1 MVCSFYH
8 PYTLGAF
15 MKKVISLILLLCS
28 IYFILPNSLHA
39 QEAQAEEPAMPLAKA
54 MWFDKKFDK
63 WFLAT
68 VGFTASPG
76 AMNQNGPYGILFGT
90 DIWRFLAW
98 EIALDF
104 SFRSLSF
111 NDPLSGEQSGTST
124 LLPISIKPSL
134 LIQPKISLS
143 KIGLHIYPY
152 IGVGAAMTIKVNIG
166 GDAGVKMEEVGNFV
180 GGVPIK
186 LGCRFQ
192 WKKLF
197 VGINLEYTWIY
208 NNADAS
214 QGTASQFNDISGFSV
229 AAQIGAAF

>member
-1 MVCSFYH
+1 
-8 PYTLGAF
+8 
-15 MKKVISLILLLCS
+15 MKKVISLLLLAFTIAIVAPTVS
-28 IYFILPNSLHA
+28 QA
-39 QEAQAEEPAMPLAKA
+39 QETDDPSMPLAKA

-98 EIALDF
+98 ELALDF
-104 SFRSLSF
+104 SFRSLTVK
-111 NDPLSGEQSGTST
+111 DPLSGSENDAGT
-124 LLPISIKPSL
+124 LLPIAIKPYI

-143 KIGLHIYPY
+143 NIGLHIYPY
-152 IGVGAAMTIKVNIG
+152 FGIGAAMTIKVTIG
-166 GDAGVKMEEVGNFV
+166 GENGLAMDDIGNFV
-180 GGVPIK
+180 GGIPVK

-197 VGINLEYTWIY
+197 VGLNLEYTWIY
-208 NNADAS
+208 NNAPNSDS
-214 QGTASQFNDISGFSV
+214 IEGQFSDISGFAV
-229 AAQIGAAF
+229 AVQIGAAF